1 MDSMLTA
8 VVPIHQMAGKLQ
20 NLRSWLAKSQEIQ
33 IVLVNDLSDDLT
45 HVELEEMVKKMSSS
59 DIQLVKGHFGSPGA
73 SRNKGLELVKTEF
86 VTFWDSDDLPDPVK
100 FIEMCRILKFS
111 GAQVCVGE
119 YEIINLRNQ
128 KVTVKEILH
137 SDVNHNVAIT
147 PGVWRMVFRSDSIPN
162 KPFTNLRL
170 AEDHI
175 FLQEVKFPTM
185 EKRVFR
191 ERVYTYFYAGEDNL
205 TSNRSLIPDLRPALL
220 RTNQFRK
227 EALSE
232 SEIEF
237 SSILLVR
244 EFLTMVKKGSITLKL
259 QVIFI
264 LARIICDRKRRTVR
278 DIFSAFK
285 IILEQR

>member
-20 NLRSWLAKSQEIQ
+20 NLRSWLVKCQEIQ
-33 IVLVNDLSDDLT
+33 IVLVVDLSDDT
-45 HVELEEMVKKMSSS
+45 TDIELEEIVKNLSSS
-59 DIQLVKGHFGSPGA
+59 NIQLMKGLFGSPGVA
-73 SRNKGLELVKTEF
+73 RNQGLEQVKTEF

-100 FIEMCRILKFS
+100 FLEMCKILQLS

-119 YEIINLRNQ
+119 YKIVNLKNQ
-128 KVTVKEILH
+128 RVTVKEISL
-137 SDVNHNVAIT
+137 SDVNQGVAIT
-147 PGVWRMVFRSDSIPN
+147 PGVWRMVFRFDSIP
-162 KPFTNLRL
+162 KQPFTDLRL

-185 EKRVFR
+185 KKDVFKEK
-191 ERVYTYFYAGEDNL
+191 VYTYFNAGEGNL
-205 TSNRSLIPDLRPALL
+205 TSNRALIPELLHAFL
-220 RTNQFRK
+220 RTNQFR
-227 EALSE
+227 EVSLSD

-244 EFLTMVKKGSITLKL
+244 EFMTMVKKGSITLKL
-259 QVIFI
+259 RAIFI
-264 LARIICDRKRRTVR
+264 LTRVIFGKKRLTPR

-285 IILEQR
+285 KILEH

>member
-8 VVPIHQMAGKLQ
+8 VVPIHQMEGKLQ

-33 IVLVNDLSDDLT
+33 IVLVNDLSDDST
-45 HVELEEMVKKMSSS
+45 HVELEEIIENLSSS
-59 DIQLVKGHFGSPGA
+59 DIQIVKGHFGSPGA

-100 FIEMCRILKFS
+100 FIEMCRILKSS

-119 YEIINLRNQ
+119 YEIVNLRNQ
-128 KVTVKEILH
+128 RVTVKKILL
-137 SDVNHNVAIT
+137 SDVNQGVAMT
-147 PGVWRMVFRSDSIPN
+147 PGVWRMVFRSDAIPN
-162 KPFTNLRL
+162 QPFSDLRL

-175 FLQEVKFPTM
+175 FLQEIKFPTM
-185 EKRVFR
+185 RKQVFKEK
-191 ERVYTYFYAGEDNL
+191 VYTYFYAGENNL
-205 TSNRSLIPDLRPALL
+205 TSNRALIPELLPALL
-220 RTNQFRK
+220 RTNQFR
-227 EALSE
+227 EVAVSQ

-244 EFLTMVKKGSITLKL
+244 EFMTMVKKGSITLKL
-259 QVIFI
+259 NATLI
-264 LARIICDRKRRTVR
+264 LLSIICDRKRRTAK

-285 IILEQR
+285 IIMEQK

>member
-20 NLRSWLAKSQEIQ
+20 NLRSWLAKSQEIR
-33 IVLVNDLSDDLT
+33 IVLVNDLSDDST
-45 HVELEEMVKKMSSS
+45 QVELEEIVKNLSSP

-100 FIEMCRILKFS
+100 FIEMCRILKLS

-119 YEIINLRNQ
+119 YEIVNLRNQ
-128 KVTVKEILH
+128 RVTVKEILH
-137 SDVNHNVAIT
+137 SELNQGVAIT
-147 PGVWRMVFRSDSIPN
+147 PGVWRMVFRSESIPN
-162 KPFTNLRL
+162 QPFTDLRL

-185 EKRVFR
+185 KKQVFKEK
-191 ERVYTYFYAGEDNL
+191 VYTYFYAGEDNL
-205 TSNRSLIPDLRPALL
+205 TSNRALIPDLLPALL
-220 RTNQFRK
+220 RTNQFR
-227 EALSE
+227 EVALSE

-244 EFLTMVKKGSITLKL
+244 EFMTMVKKGSLTLKL
-259 QVIFI
+259 RVIFI
-264 LARIICDRKRRTVR
+264 LARIICDKKRRTAR

-285 IILEQR
+285 IVMEQK

>member
-20 NLRSWLAKSQEIQ
+20 NLSSWLAKSQEIQ
-33 IVLVNDLSDDLT
+33 VVLVNDLSDDST
-45 HVELEEMVKKMSSS
+45 NVELEEIVRNLSSS
-59 DIQLVKGHFGSPGA
+59 DIQLIKGHFGSPGA

-86 VTFWDSDDLPDPVK
+86 VTFWDSDDLPDPAK
-100 FIEMCRILKFS
+100 FIEMCRILKLS

-137 SDVNHNVAIT
+137 SDVNHSVAIT
-147 PGVWRMVFRSDSIPN
+147 PGVWRMVFRFDSIPN
-162 KPFTNLRL
+162 KPFTDLRL

-185 EKRVFR
+185 KKHVFR
-191 ERVYTYFYAGEDNL
+191 EKVYTYFYAGEDNL
-205 TSNRSLIPDLRPALL
+205 TSNRSLIPDLLPALL
-220 RTNQFRK
+220 RSNQFR
-227 EALSE
+227 EVALSE
-232 SEIEF
+232 TEIEF

-244 EFLTMVKKGSITLKL
+244 EFLTMVKKGSITLKW

-264 LARIICDRKRRTVR
+264 LARIICGRKRRTAR

-285 IILEQR
+285 IILEQK